1 MILLINTIRDHSK
14 STFVEERR
22 GRWVIEKRRK
32 TNRERR
38 GGGGEGVL
46 AFVYVRFF

>member
-38 GGGGEGVL
+38 GGGGGL

>member
-38 GGGGEGVL
+38 EGGGVL